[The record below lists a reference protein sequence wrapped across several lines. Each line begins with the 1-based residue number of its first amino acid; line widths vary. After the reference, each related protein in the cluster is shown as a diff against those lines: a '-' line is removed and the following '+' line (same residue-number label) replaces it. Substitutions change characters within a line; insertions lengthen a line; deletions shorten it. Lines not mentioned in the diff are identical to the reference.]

1 MRSFS
6 IDSRVRAG
14 TCEALPIA
22 SVGQVVASNTE
33 NVTIDTSYAR
43 ALVPRTQLG
52 EPLTRAVSPK
62 RSPEDAA
69 WRAADAG
76 GVALTSMLLT
86 SLMPPC
92 RWRRTDTQSP

>member
-33 NVTIDTSYAR
+33 NVTIEVELRSCARSEDT
-43 ALVPRTQLG
+43 
-52 EPLTRAVSPK
+52 
-62 RSPEDAA
+62 A

-76 GVALTSMLLT
+76 SVAQAVSRGR
-86 SLMPPC
+86 SLAS
-92 RWRRTDTQSP
+92 R